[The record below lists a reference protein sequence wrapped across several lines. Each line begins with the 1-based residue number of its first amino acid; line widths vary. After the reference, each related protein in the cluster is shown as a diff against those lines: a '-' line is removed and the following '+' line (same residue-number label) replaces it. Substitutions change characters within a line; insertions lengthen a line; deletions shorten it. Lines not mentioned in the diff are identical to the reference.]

1 MEGAYGYSMLN
12 DENKSQRE
20 LYIRKNEM
28 RKQSKLSSYINLV
41 KHQKKIK
48 VKKYQEPKHEYRPWS
63 ANNSDK
69 SD

>member
-28 RKQSKLSSYINLV
+28 RKQSKLSSYINFV
-41 KHQKKIK
+41 KNPKKIK
-48 VKKYQEPKHEYRPWS
+48 VKKY
-63 ANNSDK
+63 
-69 SD
+69 